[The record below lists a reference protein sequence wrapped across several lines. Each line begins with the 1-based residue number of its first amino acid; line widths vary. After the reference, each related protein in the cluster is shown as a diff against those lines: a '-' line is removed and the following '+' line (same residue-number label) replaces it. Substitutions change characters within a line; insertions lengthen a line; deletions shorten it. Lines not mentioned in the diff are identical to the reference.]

1 MIKIN
6 ICEGVGGM
14 LSSLDI
20 MFLFRY
26 FLKKKKMIKIDI
38 CEGGFPL

>member
-26 FLKKKKMIKIDI
+26 FLKKKMIKINI